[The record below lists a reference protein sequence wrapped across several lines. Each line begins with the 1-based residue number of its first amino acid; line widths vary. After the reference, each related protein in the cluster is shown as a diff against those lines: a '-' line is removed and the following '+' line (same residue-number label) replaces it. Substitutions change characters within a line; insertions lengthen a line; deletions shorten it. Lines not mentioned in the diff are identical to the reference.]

1 MGNSTSYTVNI
12 KALFD
17 AGDVQAKI
25 KNIQTT
31 LNNLKLPDN
40 LRSNFNSTFN
50 ELNKALEDF
59 QTKSRQGIKS
69 KGDSTAINKS
79 FDRVVAEMEKY
90 DQIVQKIRSQFS
102 DQIDLSNWIKIDDS
116 VKQKLEGIKKEI
128 ADFQQQLNS
137 LNASKVEEVKK
148 AIDQIKSKGAR
159 GKAEES
165 FQLFN
170 QNDLQGAIK
179 FIIF

>member
-90 DQIVQKIRSQFS
+90 D
-102 DQIDLSNWIKIDDS
+102 
-116 VKQKLEGIKKEI
+116 KQ
-128 ADFQQQLNS
+128 S
-137 LNASKVEEVKK
+137 
-148 AIDQIKSKGAR
+148 
-159 GKAEES
+159 
-165 FQLFN
+165 
-170 QNDLQGAIK
+170 
-179 FIIF
+179 